1 MLVGRETQQGT
12 EVGGLLPINLTL
24 LFVLKTINC
33 VTLFITTM
41 NLNFLKRNF
50 FFVLFLGL
58 MASTV
63 VSCGSDNEIASVCM
77 TDKAPVYS
85 KPSKK
90 EGTLLSA
97 VSLGE
102 KLTFLD
108 EKEEDE
114 KGKKYL
120 KVKLVDGNEGW
131 ILADYVVVKAMPG
144 VIYEKMNI
152 YSRPDL
158 ASITKKTLDEMDI
171 IAIVTRKD
179 DWIEII
185 AKRTTGKGTEK
196 GWIKDK
202 GYSEGTTDL
211 AAAVFITRAMGIT
224 QPDERLT
231 ELKAVMDN
239 DNLSGSSFHHIL
251 LSEIRKIDP
260 TAYPSEEEYME
271 ELQAKAAQEAEA
283 AQAAAEQ
290 VATPDTAKVINEQA
304 PQ

>member
-1 MLVGRETQQGT
+1 
-12 EVGGLLPINLTL
+12 
-24 LFVLKTINC
+24 
-33 VTLFITTM
+33 M
-41 NLNFLKRNF
+41 NLNFLQRNL
-50 FFVLFLGL
+50 FFVILFGL
-58 MASTV
+58 LTSTIH
-63 VSCGSDNEIASVCM
+63 SCGSDAEIAAVCM

-90 EGTLLSA
+90 EGKLLSS

-102 KLTFLD
+102 RLLFLD
-108 EKEEDE
+108 DKEEDE

-120 KVKLVDGNEGW
+120 KVKLLDGNEGW
-131 ILADYVVVKAMPG
+131 ILPEHIVLNAGPG
-144 VIYEKMNI
+144 VIYEKTNI

-171 IAIVTRKD
+171 IAIVSRKD
-179 DWIEII
+179 DWIEIV

-211 AAAVFITRAMGIT
+211 AAAVFITRAMRIT
-224 QPDERLT
+224 QTDERLT

-251 LSEIRKIDP
+251 LAEIRKIDP
-260 TAYPSEEEYME
+260 TAYPDMLEEDGEGDG
-271 ELQAKAAQEAEA
+271 EA
-283 AQAAAEQ
+283 AYEGEIDAGMPPPAA
-290 VATPDTAKVINEQA
+290 DTAGATAVT